1 MQVLGITLKSLVFA
15 FNKVN
20 LIIDKE
26 FIQAILISGRWLKKT
41 QSSNWVLKLNL
52 HKILF
57 YSILALNLHSKE
69 ISLQSFF
76 YLSSLFVFQMKK
88 DQKFLEVLPWNL
100 HQGSAMNP
108 LQSLQH
114 LKTPTCILKHPKTQ
128 PLFKKGH

>member
-20 LIIDKE
+20 FIIDKE

-57 YSILALNLHSKE
+57 YNILALNLHSKE

-88 DQKFLEVLPWNL
+88 DQKFRGFTL
-100 HQGSAMNP
+100 
-108 LQSLQH
+108 
-114 LKTPTCILKHPKTQ
+114 
-128 PLFKKGH
+128 